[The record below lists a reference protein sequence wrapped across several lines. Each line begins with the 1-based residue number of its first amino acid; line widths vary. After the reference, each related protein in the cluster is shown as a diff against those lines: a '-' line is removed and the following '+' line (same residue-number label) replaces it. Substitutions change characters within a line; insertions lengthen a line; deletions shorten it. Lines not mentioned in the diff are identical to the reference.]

1 MLRVTYLPIERPQ
14 TNLVSFLLF
23 LTTTTPRDLAA
34 SPDMAAHH
42 T

>member
-1 MLRVTYLPIERPQ
+1 MLRLTYLPIERPQ
-14 TNLVSFLLF
+14 TILVSFLLF

-34 SPDMAAHH
+34 SPNIAAHH